1 MPCSRVP
8 PPLQGRENATGRQVT
23 GPSERSSSP
32 IRLLVGLGNPDPRDA
47 RTRHNAGFWFA
58 DAVASRWGASFRS
71 QSNFFG
77 DVADC
82 QVGGQRLRL
91 LKPMTYMNNS
101 GRSVAALANFYKLE
115 SKEILIAHDEID
127 LPPGTVRLKRGGGHG
142 GHNGLR
148 DILPQLGSPDFARL
162 RIGVGH
168 PGNKSAVVGYV
179 LKPATADE
187 QRAIDDAVALAL
199 DHFPE
204 IVAGEFAAVMNSLH
218 TKSPDE
224 SEE

>member
-1 MPCSRVP
+1 MQANPV
-8 PPLQGRENATGRQVT
+8 
-23 GPSERSSSP
+23 
-32 IRLLVGLGNPDPRDA
+32 RLLVGLGNPDPRDA

-58 DAVASRWGASFRS
+58 DAVAARWGGSFRS

-77 DVADC
+77 EVADC
-82 QVGGQRLRL
+82 QIGAQRVRL

-101 GRSVAALANFYKLE
+101 GRSVAAVANFYKIE
-115 SKEILIAHDEID
+115 SHEILIAHDEID
-127 LPPGTVRLKRGGGHG
+127 LPVGTVRLKRGGGHG

-148 DILPQLGSPDFARL
+148 DIIPQLGSSDFARL

-168 PGNKSAVVGYV
+168 PGDKSAVVGYV

-199 DHFPE
+199 DLVPDM
-204 IVAGEFAAVMNSLH
+204 VAGKFAAVMNALH
-218 TKSPDE
+218 TKAPEPDSDGDRE
-224 SEE
+224 LP

>member
-1 MPCSRVP
+1 LS
-8 PPLQGRENATGRQVT
+8 T
-23 GPSERSSSP
+23 S

-58 DAVASRWGASFRS
+58 DAVADRWGASFRS

-77 DVADC
+77 EVADC
-82 QVGGQRLRL
+82 QIGAQRLRL

-101 GRSVAALANFYKLE
+101 GRSVAAVANFYKVE
-115 SKEILIAHDEID
+115 CEEILIAHDEID
-127 LPPGTVRLKRGGGHG
+127 LPVGTVRLKRGGGHG

-148 DILPQLGSPDFARL
+148 DIIPQLGSSDFARL

-168 PGNKSAVVGYV
+168 PGIKSAVVGYV

-187 QRAIDDAVALAL
+187 QRAIDDALALAL
-199 DHFPE
+199 DHVLD
-204 IVAGEFAAVMNSLH
+204 IVAGNFPAVMNTLH
-218 TKSPDE
+218 TKAPTPD
-224 SEE
+224 SE

>member
-1 MPCSRVP
+1 MSR
-8 PPLQGRENATGRQVT
+8 
-23 GPSERSSSP
+23 P

-82 QVGGQRLRL
+82 RVGDQRLRL

-115 SKEILIAHDEID
+115 SDEILIAHDEID

-148 DILPQLGSPDFARL
+148 DIIPQLGTPDFARL

-168 PGNKSAVVGYV
+168 PGNKNAVVSYV
-179 LKPATADE
+179 LKSAPADE
-187 QRAIDDAVALAL
+187 QRAIDDAVALAV
-199 DHFPE
+199 DRFPD
-204 IVAGEFAAVMNSLH
+204 IVAGEFAAVMNFLH
-218 TKSPDE
+218 RKVPEPDSEAE
-224 SEE
+224 SNNP

>member
-1 MPCSRVP
+1 MS
-8 PPLQGRENATGRQVT
+8 T
-23 GPSERSSSP
+23 P

-58 DAVASRWGASFRS
+58 DAVASRWGGSFRS

-77 DVADC
+77 DIADC
-82 QVGGQRLRL
+82 QVGGHRLRI

-101 GRSVAALANFYKLE
+101 GRSVAAFANFYKFE
-115 SKEILIAHDEID
+115 ADEILIAHDEID

-148 DILPQLGSPDFARL
+148 DVIPQLGSPDFARL

-168 PGNKSAVVGYV
+168 PGNKNAVVGYV
-179 LKPATADE
+179 LKPASAED
-187 QRAIDDAVALAL
+187 QRIIDDAVALAV
-199 DHFPE
+199 DHFPD
-204 IVAGEFAAVMNSLH
+204 IVAGKFSEVMNSLH
-218 TKSPDE
+218 RKTPE
-224 SEE
+224 SGDDGV

>member
-1 MPCSRVP
+1 MSR
-8 PPLQGRENATGRQVT
+8 
-23 GPSERSSSP
+23 P

-77 DVADC
+77 GVADC
-82 QVGGQRLRL
+82 HVGGQRLRL

-115 SKEILIAHDEID
+115 SDEILIAHDEID

-148 DILPQLGSPDFARL
+148 DIIPQLGGPNFARL

-168 PGNKSAVVGYV
+168 PGNKDAVVGYV
-179 LKPATADE
+179 LKPAPGDE
-187 QRAIDDAVALAL
+187 QRAIDDAVALAV
-199 DHFPE
+199 DHFPD
-204 IVAGEFAAVMNSLH
+204 IVAGELAAVMNSLH
-218 TKSPDE
+218 RKAPEPD
-224 SEE
+224 SEDGRKAP

>member
-1 MPCSRVP
+1 V
-8 PPLQGRENATGRQVT
+8 AAA
-23 GPSERSSSP
+23 

-58 DAVASRWGASFRS
+58 DAVASRFGAAFRS

-77 DVADC
+77 EVADC

-101 GRSVAALANFYKLE
+101 GRSVAAVANFYKFE
-115 SKEILIAHDEID
+115 SEEILIAHDEID
-127 LPPGTVRLKRGGGHG
+127 LPVGTVRLKKGGGHG

-148 DILPQLGSPDFARL
+148 DIIPQLGTPDFARL

-179 LKPATADE
+179 LKPAPAHE

-199 DHFPE
+199 DH
-204 IVAGEFAAVMNSLH
+204 VADIIAGNFAPAMKALH
-218 TKSPDE
+218 TKAPEPDGE
-224 SEE
+224 TR

>member
-1 MPCSRVP
+1 LSK
-8 PPLQGRENATGRQVT
+8 
-23 GPSERSSSP
+23 P

-58 DAVASRWGASFRS
+58 DAVASRWGGSFRS

-82 QVGGQRLRL
+82 HVGGDRLRL
-91 LKPMTYMNNS
+91 LKPTTYMNNS
-101 GRSVAALANFYKLE
+101 GRSVAALVNFYKLE
-115 SKEILIAHDEID
+115 SDEILIAHDEID

-148 DILPQLGSPDFARL
+148 DIIPQLGSSDFARL

-168 PGNKSAVVGYV
+168 PGNNNAVVGYV
-179 LKPATADE
+179 LKAAPADE
-187 QRAIDDAVALAL
+187 QRAIDDAVALAV
-199 DHFPE
+199 DHFPD
-204 IVAGEFAAVMNSLH
+204 IVAGQLEAVMNSLH
-218 TKSPDE
+218 RKSPMPEPEDGGRTP
-224 SEE
+224 

>member
-1 MPCSRVP
+1 M
-8 PPLQGRENATGRQVT
+8 
-23 GPSERSSSP
+23 
-32 IRLLVGLGNPDPRDA
+32 LVGLGNPDPRDA

-58 DAVASRWGASFRS
+58 DAVAARWGGSFRS

-82 QVGGQRLRL
+82 QVDGRRVRV

-115 SKEILIAHDEID
+115 SEAILIAHDEID

-148 DILPQLGSPDFARL
+148 DVIPQLGSADFARL

-168 PGNKSAVVGYV
+168 PGHKSAVVGYV
-179 LKPATADE
+179 LKPASAEE
-187 QRAIDDAVALAL
+187 QRLIDDAVALAIE
-199 DHFPE
+199 HFPSM
-204 IVAGEFAAVMNSLH
+204 VAGRFAQVMNSLH
-218 TKSPDE
+218 RRASE
-224 SEE
+224 SENDGV

>member
-1 MPCSRVP
+1 M
-8 PPLQGRENATGRQVT
+8 
-23 GPSERSSSP
+23 SSP

-58 DAVASRWGASFRS
+58 DAVAARWGAGFRS

-77 DVADC
+77 EVADC
-82 QVGGQRLRL
+82 QVGGHRLRL

-101 GRSVAALANFYKLE
+101 GRSVAAVANFYKLE
-115 SKEILIAHDEID
+115 NEEILIAHDEID
-127 LPPGTVRLKRGGGHG
+127 LPVGTLRLKRGGGHG

-148 DILPQLGSPDFARL
+148 DIIPQLGSSDFARL

-168 PGNKSAVVGYV
+168 PGVKSAVVGYV

-187 QRAIDDAVALAL
+187 QRAIDEALALAL
-199 DHFPE
+199 DRVPDM
-204 IVAGEFAAVMNSLH
+204 IAGNFAAVMNDLH
-218 TKSPDE
+218 TRAPEPDSEDASNKS
-224 SEE
+224 

>member
-1 MPCSRVP
+1 MSD
-8 PPLQGRENATGRQVT
+8 
-23 GPSERSSSP
+23 P

-47 RTRHNAGFWFA
+47 RTRHNAGFWFV
-58 DAVASRWGASFRS
+58 DGVAAAWGASFRG

-77 DVADC
+77 ELADC
-82 QVGGQRLRL
+82 QIGGQRLRL

-101 GRSVAALANFYKLE
+101 GRSVAAVANFYKLQRE
-115 SKEILIAHDEID
+115 EILIAHDEID

-148 DILPQLGSPDFARL
+148 DIIPQLGGPDFARL

-168 PGNKSAVVGYV
+168 PGVKSAVVGYV
-179 LKPATADE
+179 LKPASADE

-199 DHFPE
+199 KFVPDM
-204 IVAGEFAAVMNSLH
+204 IAGKFATVMNALH
-218 TKSPDE
+218 TKAAEPNSDGEQE
-224 SEE
+224 ST

>member
-1 MPCSRVP
+1 MS
-8 PPLQGRENATGRQVT
+8 T
-23 GPSERSSSP
+23 P

-58 DAVASRWGASFRS
+58 DAVASRWGGSFRS

-82 QVGGQRLRL
+82 QVGSQRLRI

-101 GRSVAALANFYKLE
+101 GRAVAAIANFYRFE
-115 SKEILIAHDEID
+115 SEEILIAHDEID
-127 LPPGTVRLKRGGGHG
+127 LPPGTVRLKSGGGHG

-148 DILPQLGSPDFARL
+148 DVIPQLGSRDFARL

-168 PGNKSAVVGYV
+168 PGNKNAVVGYV
-179 LKPATADE
+179 LKPASAED
-187 QRAIDDAVALAL
+187 QKVIDDAVALAV

-204 IVAGEFAAVMNSLH
+204 IIAGNFSAVMNSLH
-218 TKSPDE
+218 RKTPEADDTGESPSRRDC
-224 SEE
+224 

>member
-1 MPCSRVP
+1 MS
-8 PPLQGRENATGRQVT
+8 T
-23 GPSERSSSP
+23 P
-32 IRLLVGLGNPDPRDA
+32 IRLLVGLGNPGPRDA

-58 DAVASRWGASFRS
+58 DAVASRWGGSFRS

-82 QVGGQRLRL
+82 QVDGRRLRL

-101 GRSVAALANFYKLE
+101 GRSVAAMANFYKFE
-115 SKEILIAHDEID
+115 SEEILIAHDEID

-148 DILPQLGSPDFARL
+148 DIIPQLGTPDFARL

-168 PGNKSAVVGYV
+168 PGNKNAVVGYV
-179 LKPATADE
+179 LKAAPAQE
-187 QRAIDDAVALAL
+187 QRLIDEAVRLAEE
-199 DHFPE
+199 HFTD
-204 IVAGEFAAVMNSLH
+204 IVAGKFAAVMNLLH
-218 TKSPDE
+218 RKSAAPE
-224 SEE
+224 SEDDQKAT

>member
-1 MPCSRVP
+1 MSK
-8 PPLQGRENATGRQVT
+8 
-23 GPSERSSSP
+23 P
-32 IRLLVGLGNPDPRDA
+32 IRLLVGLGNPDPRD
-47 RTRHNAGFWFA
+47 RNTRHNAGFWFA
-58 DAVASRWGASFRS
+58 DAVASRWGGSFRS

-82 QVGGQRLRL
+82 QVGDARLRL

-101 GRSVAALANFYKLE
+101 GRSVAAFVNFYKLG
-115 SKEILIAHDEID
+115 SDEILVAHDEID

-148 DILPQLGSPDFARL
+148 DIIPQLGNAEFARL

-168 PGNKSAVVGYV
+168 PGDKNAVVGYV
-179 LKPATADE
+179 LKAAPADE

-199 DHFPE
+199 DHFPD
-204 IVAGEFAAVMNSLH
+204 IVTGKLENVMTFLH
-218 TKSPDE
+218 RKSPSSE
-224 SEE
+224 SEKAP